1 MKWESLLEL
10 IGDEPIFSS
19 KLLMAGQKSS
29 TDIQLQLSRWLKSG
43 RLFQLRRGWY
53 ALAPPYR
60 KVEPHPFFIAN
71 QLKKASYIS
80 LQSALSFYGMIPEYV
95 PVITSVTTGR
105 PEVLNTP
112 EGTFQ
117 YKHVKNAFFSGYHGI
132 QITGDKTVFIA
143 TPEKCLLDLIYLTPG
158 SHSFEYLRELRLQN
172 DDVLDMDKM
181 MEMADDFGG
190 TKLVSAVKLL
200 RRIFSVEEY
209 RDL

>member
-1 MKWESLLEL
+1 MKWESLLES

-19 KLLMAGQKSS
+19 KLLMAGQRSN
-29 TDIQLQLSRWLKSG
+29 TEVQLQLSRWRKSG
-43 RLFQLRRGWY
+43 RLIQLRRGWY

-60 KVEPHPFFIAN
+60 KAEPHPFFIAN
-71 QLKKASYIS
+71 QLKRASYIS

-132 QITGDKTVFIA
+132 EIAGDKIVFIA
-143 TPEKCLLDLIYLTPG
+143 TPEKSLMDLIYLTPG
-158 SHSFEYLRELRLQN
+158 SQSLEYLQELRLQN
-172 DDVLDMDKM
+172 DEVLDMDKM
-181 MEMADDFGG
+181 MEMADDFRSA
-190 TKLVSAVKLL
+190 KLISAVKLL
-200 RRIFSVEEY
+200 RRIFPVEVY